1 MPIVYQIFP
10 VHVKKRISF
19 FFAFSSSCS
28 SAKFC
33 LGTKLATYRSF
44 NPFIINLLRE
54 DVEKEHRTSSN
65 KRKTMDWLVF
75 FSRCH
80 DCLGKV
86 AHILLIWG
94 RSRKQMRKF
103 IKFDEKHLEQ
113 FVLLADQLIGWLGSR
128 LKSNAKVIKIDR
140 NNNYDQLICTVCC
153 SVGLCSVAHCSPHV
167 WRYQIECVCI
177 VVVATQNV
185 KQ

>member
-19 FFAFSSSCS
+19 FFAFSSSSPSCS

-65 KRKTMDWLVF
+65 ERKTMDWLVF

-86 AHILLIWG
+86 AHILLFEVD
-94 RSRKQMRKF
+94 R
-103 IKFDEKHLEQ
+103 
-113 FVLLADQLIGWLGSR
+113 GSR
-128 LKSNAKVIKIDR
+128 WENSLNSMKSIWNNLFCWPISWLVGLVADLNPMPRSSRLTATTTTTNSFVPCAALWGCALLHTAHLMSDDIKSNA
-140 NNNYDQLICTVCC
+140 YAL
-153 SVGLCSVAHCSPHV
+153 
-167 WRYQIECVCI
+167 
-177 VVVATQNV
+177 
-185 KQ
+185 